1 MRYWGFGSACAGDPV
16 LVVMLALMLGVFVA
30 SNIYNAGG
38 DAASGQGDSAGGND
52 SRGAALLTLVGT
64 LV

>member
-1 MRYWGFGSACAGDPV
+1 M
-16 LVVMLALMLGVFVA
+16 LVVMLVRMLGVFIA

-38 DAASGQGDSAGGND
+38 DAATGHGDSAGGND
-52 SRGAALLTLVGT
+52 GRGAALLTLVGT